1 MRTPKIKQIENIQ
14 IPVKD
19 LEESVNWYQNVLG
32 FKEVGRGNK
41 DLAFLAL
48 ESGGNHINLWRTEDH
63 STINFTRNGEE
74 MAAFIMVTED
84 IEHLKKE
91 LEQNNVE
98 ILWYNDEGFVKGM
111 KFKDPTGNLMLVLE
125 YKK

>member
-1 MRTPKIKQIENIQ
+1 MMIQKIKQIENIQ

-32 FKEVGRGNK
+32 FKEVGRENK

-48 ESGGNHINLWRTEDH
+48 ESGNHINLWRTGDH

-74 MAAFIMVTED
+74 MAAFVMVTED

-91 LEQNNVE
+91 LEHNDVD
-98 ILWYNDEGFVKGM
+98 ILWYSNEGFATGM